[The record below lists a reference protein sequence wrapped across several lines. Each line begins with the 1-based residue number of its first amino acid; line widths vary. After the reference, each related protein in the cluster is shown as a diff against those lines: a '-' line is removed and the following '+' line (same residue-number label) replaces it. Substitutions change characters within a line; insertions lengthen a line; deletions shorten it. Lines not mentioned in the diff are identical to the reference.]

1 MKRIVTATAFA
12 LALGAGSDAFAQAMV
27 CGAPANCTNSGMTR
41 VCTEMWVYSLN
52 NTMLSMGYVNTVA
65 LATGAATSCTVMGN
79 LTTRTFQAQQPTFL
93 TSAGGCYF
101 AGIIDTGGGTNLPYA
116 CRIDQASG
124 LPVELLEFSVEEEEP
139 EGTEPRDD
147 DDAAE

>member
-1 MKRIVTATAFA
+1 
-12 LALGAGSDAFAQAMV
+12 
-27 CGAPANCTNSGMTR
+27 
-41 VCTEMWVYSLN
+41 
-52 NTMLSMGYVNTVA
+52 MLSMGYVNTVA

-79 LTTRTFQAQQPTFL
+79 LTTRTFQAQQPTSL
-93 TSAGGCYF
+93 TAAGGCNF
-101 AGIIDTGGGTNLPYA
+101 AGNFDSGGGTNSYV
-116 CRIDQASG
+116 CTIDQAGG